1 VYDGLIRDAAA
12 EPDPARRFAVM
23 RKAEEFLV
31 REQAPIAP
39 LFFYVGIQLYDG
51 NRLGGIEANVLD
63 EHPIREIYRKETITH
78 P

>member
-23 RKAEEFLV
+23 RNAEEFLV